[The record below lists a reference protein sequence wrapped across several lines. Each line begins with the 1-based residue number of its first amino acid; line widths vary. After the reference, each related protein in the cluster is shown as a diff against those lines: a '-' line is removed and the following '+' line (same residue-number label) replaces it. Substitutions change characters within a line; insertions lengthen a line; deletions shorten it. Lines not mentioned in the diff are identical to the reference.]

1 MKEFKLAVIGGDG
14 IGPDVVAE
22 GLKILDAIAK
32 KYEVSFVKSNY
43 NLGAGHWNR
52 TGEALSDAT
61 LAEIAKSDAI
71 LLGAVGDPTV
81 PNGVLERGLL
91 LKLRFAFDQYVNLR
105 PAKLM
110 DGVKSPLNTQEP
122 IDFVVIREGT

>member
-22 GLKILDAIAK
+22 GLKVLDAVAK
-32 KYEVSFVKSNY
+32 KYDASFVKTNY
-43 NLGAGHWNR
+43 DLGAAHWNR
-52 TGEALSDAT
+52 TGEVLTDAT
-61 LAEIAKSDAI
+61 LAEIAKCDAI

-110 DGVKSPLNTQEP
+110 EGVRTPLKT
-122 IDFVVIREGT
+122 